1 LFQIITFG
9 EWKFPLFVPDCNKVL
24 LVYGLT
30 NLAKMQEDSLD
41 KMDPYQRGATDI
53 SKHQCC
59 ICGSDFIT
67 LFLRGKDASC
77 VWGMKLSNIC

>member
-1 LFQIITFG
+1 MHSSTFTDDYIWRM
-9 EWKFPLFVPDCNKVL
+9 EISLIVPDCNKVL

-53 SKHQCC
+53 SKCCC
-59 ICGSDFIT
+59 I
-67 LFLRGKDASC
+67 
-77 VWGMKLSNIC
+77 